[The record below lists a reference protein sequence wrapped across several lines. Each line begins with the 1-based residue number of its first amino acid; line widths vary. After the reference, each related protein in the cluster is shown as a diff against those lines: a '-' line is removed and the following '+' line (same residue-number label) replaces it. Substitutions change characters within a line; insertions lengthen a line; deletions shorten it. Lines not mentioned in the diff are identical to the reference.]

1 MLSVVNR
8 GTQIAEETDGI
19 PYELIDGNEPYQFI
33 HYPFAVIDMVNIPVP
48 LEIGLEAIVMDGYFA
63 YQETTVIDTEH
74 MSIDITPTIVNGYTA
89 ITVNPTT
96 R

>member
-19 PYELIDGNEPYQFI
+19 PFAVIDGSEPYQF
-33 HYPFAVIDMVNIPVP
+33 YRYYTNEYTMANIPVMSI
-48 LEIGLEAIVMDGYFA
+48 EIEP
-63 YQETTVIDTEH
+63 TVISEYMAYKETIVLNTNH
-74 MSIDITPTIVNGYTA
+74 ILVNITPTVVDGYTA